1 MTRSEYINELAA
13 RILAENRKEVSEK
26 PKSERMSFPYYL
38 LNVQQRAMHGLYVQF
53 LAEKGVQYGPPGDI
67 ERLCWELNML
77 SNDALRKVGEF
88 YKHKEGESE

>member
-1 MTRSEYINELAA
+1 MNRIEYINELAA
-13 RILAENRKEVSEK
+13 RILAENRKEVAEK
-26 PKSERMSFPYYL
+26 PKSERMSFPYYM

-67 ERLCWELNML
+67 ERLCWELNMM

>member
-13 RILAENRKEVSEK
+13 RILAENREEVAEK
-26 PKSERMSFPYYL
+26 SKSERLSFPYYL

-77 SNDALRKVGEF
+77 SNDALCKVGEF